1 MTFHPFS
8 TPVRSTN
15 EFERK
20 NLEIRKVQR
29 VGHSTLTVS
38 LPRDWVRQ
46 VGLRRGGVVT
56 LRLSEFGELIVSP
69 GSEIESDEMT
79 ICRINADACKD
90 SELLARMITGNY
102 ILGRDT
108 TIVSS
113 TTELTVEQLNA
124 IRNSTRRLSGLG
136 IVEQSPKETVIQC
149 FLDPSK
155 FPITGLL
162 SRLHKVAV
170 SMLETA
176 LQALMDRN
184 FSLAIEVLELENEA
198 DRLYWLILR
207 QIFRAISRIPLSR
220 HVGIESATHA
230 VGYRA
235 VSKYLEEMADCS
247 ESIANQIITMAEEKY
262 TEYSSVIDEVCKF
275 GVETL
280 ATSNDAMNSFSMM
293 DVELANRT
301 IERSKRIE
309 EDQKRL
315 TELVIS
321 SVQDRKLCLVLRGI
335 VWDLV
340 QISRASQMVS
350 EVALNRYLENNTE
363 VSQFWKERKSGGDI
377 QYLKKL
383 AA

>member
-1 MTFHPFS
+1 
-8 TPVRSTN
+8 
-15 EFERK
+15 
-20 NLEIRKVQR
+20 
-29 VGHSTLTVS
+29 
-38 LPRDWVRQ
+38 

-56 LRLSEFGELIVSP
+56 LRLSEFGELVVTP

-79 ICRINADACKD
+79 ICKINADICKD

-113 TTELTVEQLNA
+113 TTELTTEQLNA

-170 SMLETA
+170 SMLDTA
-176 LQALMDRN
+176 LQALTDRK
-184 FSLAIEVLELENEA
+184 FALALEVLELENEA

-247 ESIANQIITMAEEKY
+247 ESIANQIITMSEEKY
-262 TEYSSVIDEVCKF
+262 TEHSSIIDEVSKF
-275 GVETL
+275 GAETL
-280 ATSNDAMNSFSMM
+280 ATSNDAMNSFSML
-293 DVELANRT
+293 DVELANQT
-301 IERSKRIE
+301 IERSKKIE
-309 EDQKRL
+309 AEQKKL

-321 SVQDRKLCLVLRGI
+321 SVQDRKLCIVLRGI
-335 VWDLV
+335 VWDLA
-340 QISRASQMVS
+340 QISRLSQMIA
-350 EVALNRYLENNTE
+350 EVAMNRYLENNTE
-363 VSQFWKERKSGGDI
+363 ISQVWKEHKGGGDT
-377 QYLKKL
+377 QYLKTITT
-383 AA
+383 

>member
-1 MTFHPFS
+1 
-8 TPVRSTN
+8 
-15 EFERK
+15 
-20 NLEIRKVQR
+20 LEIRKVQR

-46 VGLRRGGVVT
+46 VGLKQGGVVT
-56 LRLSEFGELIVSP
+56 LRLSEFGELIVTP
-69 GSEIESDEMT
+69 GSEIEAEEMT
-79 ICRINADACKD
+79 VCRINADACKD
-90 SELLARMITGNY
+90 SELLSRMITGNY

-113 TTELTVEQLNA
+113 STELTAEQLNA
-124 IRNSTRRLSGLG
+124 IRDSTRRLSGLG
-136 IVEQSPKETVIQC
+136 IVEQSSKEAVIQC

-162 SRLHKVAV
+162 TRLHKVAV

-176 LQALMDRN
+176 IQALMDRK
-184 FSLAIEVLELENEA
+184 FSLALEVLELENEA

-220 HVGIESATHA
+220 HVGMESATHA

-247 ESIANQIITMAEEKY
+247 ESIANLIISMADEKY
-262 TEYSSVIDEVCKF
+262 TEFPSVIDEVCKF

-280 ATSNDAMNSFSMM
+280 AISNGAMDSFSMM

-301 IERSKRIE
+301 VGRSKRIE
-309 EDQKRL
+309 ELEKEL
-315 TELVIS
+315 TEVVVS
-321 SVQDRKLCLVLRGI
+321 TVQDRKLALALRGV
-335 VWDLV
+335 VWNLA
-340 QISRASQMVS
+340 QISRSAQMVS
-350 EVALNRYLENNTE
+350 EVAMNRYLENNTD
-363 VSQFWKERKSGGDI
+363 VCQFWKERKGGGDV
-377 QYLKKL
+377 QYLKKVV
-383 AA
+383 A